1 MDERSRQV
9 QIRVH
14 DRGRGIHDSDLP
26 HIFDPFYRSPEVV
39 TARIKGTGLGLSIA
53 KRSAEAFGGTLAV
66 SSQVGVG
73 TVFTISLLVAGH
85 ELADVQFSE
94 ASKIGDRI

>member
-1 MDERSRQV
+1 
-9 QIRVH
+9 
-14 DRGRGIHDSDLP
+14 
-26 HIFDPFYRSPEVV
+26 VV

-73 TVFTISLLVAGH
+73 TVFTISLPVARH